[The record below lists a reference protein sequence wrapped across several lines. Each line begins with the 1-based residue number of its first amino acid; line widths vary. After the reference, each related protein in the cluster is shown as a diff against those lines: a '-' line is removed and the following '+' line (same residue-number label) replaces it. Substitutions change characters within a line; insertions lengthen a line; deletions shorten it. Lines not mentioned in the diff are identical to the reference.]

1 MKNNWS
7 NLHQIAR
14 NSFIATSTVYASTV
28 FNFSNTSL
36 PDRRSFCYVAG
47 VSGFCFVRS
56 LLIATQLEIVDRSGF
71 VVLKS
76 EKEFNNALSKAQDG
90 SLPSVFYFTAAWCGP
105 CRLIAPVILE
115 LSKKYPDVT
124 TYKVDI
130 DEGGLSNALVKS
142 NVSAVPTLQFFK
154 GGVKKAE
161 IVGVDVMKL
170 RSVMEHLY
178 K

>member
-7 NLHQIAR
+7 NFHQIAR
-14 NSFIATSTVYASTV
+14 NSFIATSTVYASTE
-28 FNFSNTSL
+28 FNFSNTFL
-36 PDRRSFCYVAG
+36 PDRRSFCYAAAAG
-47 VSGFCFVRS
+47 
-56 LLIATQLEIVDRSGF
+56 DRSGF

-115 LSKKYPDVT
+115 LSKKYPHVT

-130 DEGGLSNALVKS
+130 DEGGLSNALGKS

-161 IVGVDVMKL
+161 IVGVDVVKL
-170 RSVMEHLY
+170 RTVMDHLY

>member
-1 MKNNWS
+1 MKSQWS
-7 NLHQIAR
+7 NFHQIGR
-14 NSFIATSTVYASTV
+14 NSFLAASTIYFSTE
-28 FNFSNTSL
+28 FNFLNTPL
-36 PDRRSFCYVAG
+36 PDRRSFCFAG
-47 VSGFCFVRS
+47 RDQSS
-56 LLIATQLEIVDRSGF
+56 F

-76 EKEFNNALSKAQDG
+76 EAEFNSALSKARDG

-105 CRLIAPVILE
+105 CKLLSPVILE

-130 DEGGLSNALVKS
+130 DEGALTSTIGKL

-170 RSVMEHLY
+170 RNVMEKLY

>member
-1 MKNNWS
+1 MKSQWS
-7 NLHQIAR
+7 NFHQIGR
-14 NSFIATSTVYASTV
+14 NSFLAASTIYV
-28 FNFSNTSL
+28 STEFNFLNTPL
-36 PDRRSFCYVAG
+36 PDRSSFCFA
-47 VSGFCFVRS
+47 
-56 LLIATQLEIVDRSGF
+56 AKDRSSF

-76 EKEFNNALSKAQDG
+76 EAEFNSALSKARDG

-105 CRLIAPVILE
+105 CRLLAPVILE
-115 LSKKYPDVT
+115 LSNKYPDVT

-130 DEGGLSNALVKS
+130 DEGGLTNAIGKQ

-170 RSVMEHLY
+170 RNLMEKLY

>member
-1 MKNNWS
+1 MKSDWF

-14 NSFIATSTVYASTV
+14 NSFIATSTVYASTEL
-28 FNFSNTSL
+28 NF
-36 PDRRSFCYVAG
+36 DRRSFCFFAP
-47 VSGFCFVRS
+47 
-56 LLIATQLEIVDRSGF
+56 DRSGF

-76 EKEFNNALSKAQDG
+76 EKEFNNALSKARDG

-105 CRLIAPVILE
+105 CKFIYFSETKFRFWMGFLLMCDLLGRLIAPVMLE
-115 LSKKYPDVT
+115 LGKKYPHVT

-130 DEGGLSNALVKS
+130 DEGGLSNALGKL
-142 NVSAVPTLQFFK
+142 NVSAVPTMQFFK

-161 IVGVDVMKL
+161 LVGADVIKL
-170 RSVMEHLY
+170 RSIMEHLY

>member
-7 NLHQIAR
+7 ILHQIAR
-14 NSFIATSTVYASTV
+14 NSFIATSTVYASTE

-36 PDRRSFCYVAG
+36 PDRRSFCFVAG
-47 VSGFCFVRS
+47 
-56 LLIATQLEIVDRSGF
+56 DRSGL

-76 EKEFNNALSKAQDG
+76 EKDFNNALSKAQDG

-130 DEGGLSNALVKS
+130 DEGGLSNALGKL

-161 IVGVDVMKL
+161 IVGVDVVKL
-170 RSVMEHLY
+170 RSIMDHLY

>member
-1 MKNNWS
+1 MKSDWF

-14 NSFIATSTVYASTV
+14 NSFIATSTLYASTE
-28 FNFSNTSL
+28 FNFSNT
-36 PDRRSFCYVAG
+36 DRRSFCFYA
-47 VSGFCFVRS
+47 R
-56 LLIATQLEIVDRSGF
+56 DRSGF

-76 EKEFNNALSKAQDG
+76 EKELNNALSKAQDG

-115 LSKKYPDVT
+115 LGKKYPHVT

-130 DEGGLSNALVKS
+130 DEGGLSNALGKL
-142 NVSAVPTLQFFK
+142 NVSAVPTMQFFK

-161 IVGVDVMKL
+161 LVGADVIKL
-170 RSVMEHLY
+170 RSIMEHLY